1 MQTAY
6 IQQKIW
12 QVTKDEL
19 FETVYVFIYVFVDPR
34 YCVVSY
40 VVYILRVFVLFTFV
54 YEIYVF

>member
-19 FETVYVFIYVFVDPR
+19 FETVYVFIYVFVNPR

-40 VVYILRVFVLFTFV
+40 VVYILRVFVLDIRFLV
-54 YEIYVF
+54 W